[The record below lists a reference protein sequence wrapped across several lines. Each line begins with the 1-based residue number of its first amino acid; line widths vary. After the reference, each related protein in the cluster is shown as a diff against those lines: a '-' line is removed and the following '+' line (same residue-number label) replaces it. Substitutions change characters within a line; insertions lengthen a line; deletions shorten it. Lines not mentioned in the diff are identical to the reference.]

1 MTMQIRDS
9 IRLQGTEYSIIIT
22 DPPLLFSPQ
31 EYGITPQY
39 CCTACY
45 RGFYCAYSVE
55 NNNLLLSSLFIHS
68 KNDCSPPIRNI
79 APITEKSSLLFNMR
93 HCAYRGLSLPT
104 DFTGS
109 MLVGNGLIHTA
120 QIEGILDSP
129 WQYHKLL
136 DLQFANGHLIAI
148 KDESDTAKDIRKFI
162 RREQRNSNSSDK
174 TVHLSHAVLG
184 FISDYPWWIK
194 RY

>member
-1 MTMQIRDS
+1 MTMQIKDS
-9 IRLQGTEYSIIIT
+9 VRFQGTEYSIFIT
-22 DPPLLFSPQ
+22 DPPLVFSPQ

-39 CCTACY
+39 CCTACHKGY
-45 RGFYCAYSVE
+45 WCAYSVE
-55 NNNLLLSSLFIHS
+55 NNNLLLSSLFLHS
-68 KNDCSPPIRNI
+68 KDDSCPPINNVAPMTVETSVTCNI
-79 APITEKSSLLFNMR
+79 VYS
-93 HCAYRGLSLPT
+93 GLSLPT
-104 DFTGS
+104 NFTGR

-129 WQYHKLL
+129 WQYQKLL

-174 TVHLSHAVLG
+174 TVHLSHAILG